1 MSDVGHLS
9 DPADRDVRC
18 HAGLEVLEPH
28 FHPGRGRRGHVRGD
42 EPRGH
47 GVRGD
52 AERAEL
58 DGQGLGEALQPGLGR
73 GVVNLPAATQR

>member
-1 MSDVGHLS
+1 MSDVCHLP
-9 DPADRDVRC
+9 DPADRDLRC

-28 FHPGRGRRGHVRGD
+28 FHPGRGRRGHIGGD

-47 GVRGD
+47 CVRGD

-58 DGQGLGEALQPGLGR
+58 DGQGLGEALQPGLG
-73 GVVNLPAATQR
+73 PAFRVIRRA